1 MDGNQTKLKLLLV
14 DDEADFRRATSNA
27 LGRRGF
33 TVTEAASGEQ
43 ALTALKRDLPDII
56 VLDLKMPG
64 MSGIETLQKIRTV
77 EESIP
82 VIILTGHG
90 DFQSALAGI
99 KLKIV
104 DFLQKPVDI
113 DQLGARIRSLSE
125 KGIKKPLREPTI
137 AELMVSPAIYP
148 KVHADAPVKK
158 TLEALRHELFR
169 LPPGGGQGIQVRSAR
184 VYDRDDKFLG
194 MIRILDLLKLVLP
207 PFLEGSP
214 YSTFF
219 TGMFLAQC
227 KLIGKRDLRELLSEQ
242 ARVDVNAPLMEAV
255 HLMVKQHVVNLP
267 VMKEGELVGVLR
279 GREVIIEV
287 ADSMGGASGE

>member
-1 MDGNQTKLKLLLV
+1 MDGNQTRLKLLLV

-33 TVTEAASGEQ
+33 SVTEAASGEE
-43 ALTALKRDLPDII
+43 ALAALKRDLPDVV

-64 MSGIETLQKIRTV
+64 MSGIETLRKIRAV
-77 EESIP
+77 EESLP

-104 DFLQKPVDI
+104 DFLQKPVDM
-113 DQLGARIRSLSE
+113 DRLGARVRSLLE
-125 KGIKKPLREPTI
+125 RGVKKPLREPTI
-137 AELMVSPAIYP
+137 AELMVSPAVYP
-148 KVHADAPVKK
+148 KVYADAPVKE
-158 TLEALRHELFR
+158 TLEALRQELFR

-227 KLIGKRDLRELLSEQ
+227 KLIGKRDLRELLGDQ
-242 ARVDVNAPLMEAV
+242 VTVDVNAPLMEAV

-267 VMKEGELVGVLR
+267 VVKEGELVGVLR
-279 GREVIIEV
+279 GREIIIEV
-287 ADSMGGASGE
+287 ADSMGGAMGE